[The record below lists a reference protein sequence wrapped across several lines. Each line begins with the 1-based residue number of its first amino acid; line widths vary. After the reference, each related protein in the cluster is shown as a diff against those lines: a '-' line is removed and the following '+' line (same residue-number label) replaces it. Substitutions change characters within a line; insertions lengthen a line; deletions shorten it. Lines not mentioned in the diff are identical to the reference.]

1 MAKRSGFA
9 VKITAFI
16 EADPKS
22 MESMNGAMQS
32 ISLIGE
38 AFTTHGFRDLKL
50 DSRFMLSREVPD
62 APVAVTQTTADMPRT
77 IVEPF
82 REAVAMDR
90 MPKIRAAQRRS

>member
-1 MAKRSGFA
+1 MKKSGFA

-38 AFTTHGFRDLKL
+38 AFTTHCFRDLKL
-50 DSRFMLSREVPD
+50 DSRFMLSKDIPD
-62 APVAVTQTTADMPRT
+62 
-77 IVEPF
+77 EPKAA
-82 REAVAMDR
+82 EAHGLAVAGDPISTPINTPTP
-90 MPKIRAAQRRS
+90 MPPIPAAMKRT